1 MTVATADLHKAI
13 NTAWDASGLNA
24 LFQAYWTAAE
34 MARFVVLNDQEAAA
48 GQPYPYCVVG
58 QSSSVNISRM
68 SGGVN
73 TLRVVRDV
81 TLRFD
86 IYAGQE
92 TGKTA
97 KEVAAELG
105 EELIKVFG
113 GHPTVAATGAIILTN
128 GKHLITQ
135 YQNDFGIRIDDNEY
149 QWVVEYLFR
158 IDVPV
163 AV

>member
-1 MTVATADLHKAI
+1 
-13 NTAWDASGLNA
+13 
-24 LFQAYWTAAE
+24 
-34 MARFVVLNDQEAAA
+34 
-48 GQPYPYCVVG
+48 
-58 QSSSVNISRM
+58 
-68 SGGVN
+68 
-73 TLRVVRDV
+73 
-81 TLRFD
+81 
-86 IYAGQE
+86 
-92 TGKTA
+92 
-97 KEVAAELG
+97 
-105 EELIKVFG
+105 VFG